1 MLGDVSEGW
10 MEVAKKEIDKRIKKY
25 AENEI
30 RFNLL
35 AIIKNR
41 KSVVSSYWFNN
52 FNFSMK
58 KKY

>member
-1 MLGDVSEGW
+1 MLGDASEGW

-41 KSVVSSYWFNN
+41 KSVVSN
-52 FNFSMK
+52 FCLIIVILV
-58 KKY
+58 